1 LIARNSRAWWRR
13 RAPDD
18 RSRVIIRRDADAIRL
33 VPQPAHAHL
42 AAQLARAWDFAA
54 LPAIGA
60 GREDVLL
67 GVALHDLAWAA
78 WENAPTLNEA
88 TGLPHGFRE
97 VRARTHSALWADAV
111 RDAEAFGR
119 WPALLVSLQGSRIYG
134 EFFRRDRAEVLDLAA
149 VDAFLPAQAAIQARL
164 ADGIDPE
171 AVRQANALLGA
182 VDWLSLLLC
191 GDTIRSATVPGC
203 PLAGGAGEVTV
214 HATTMTPWPFGME
227 ALELAAD
234 CIVLPADARFA
245 DAASLHGA
253 ICSAP
258 NGSSTA
264 RHRLFDA
271 RFVADWTPP
280 SPAGCSFPAPRTALT
295 CPG

>member
-1 LIARNSRAWWRR
+1 M
-13 RAPDD
+13 
-18 RSRVIIRRDADAIRL
+18 IIRRDPHAIRL

-60 GREDVLL
+60 AREDVLL
-67 GVALHDLAWAA
+67 GIALHDLAWAA
-78 WENAPTLNEA
+78 WESQPTLNQE

-97 VRARTHSALWADAV
+97 VRARTHSALWANAV

-119 WPALLVSLQGSRIYG
+119 FPALLVSLQGSRIYG
-134 EFFRRDRAEVLDLAA
+134 EFFRRDRAEAQDRAA
-149 VDAFLPAQAAIQARL
+149 VDAFLPQQQAIQARL

-203 PLAGGAGEVTV
+203 PLLGGPGDVSV
-214 HATTMTPWPFGME
+214 HPSTMAPWPFSTDL
-227 ALELAAD
+227 LELAAD
-234 CIVLPADARFA
+234 CIALPADTRFA
-245 DAASLHGA
+245 DAAMLH
-253 ICSAP
+253 
-258 NGSSTA
+258 
-264 RHRLFDA
+264 DA
-271 RFVADWTPP
+271 LRR
-280 SPAGCSFPAPRTALT
+280 APRATLRWRLARAA
-295 CPG
+295 G